1 MRIIIAD
8 DQKHARSGLRALL
21 SASLRSPMIWEA
33 TTGIE
38 ADRLAAEV
46 APDVILMDVRMPGL
60 DGLAA
65 TRRIKSRQ
73 PGVKVIVMSLDASS
87 GAEAIA
93 AGADGFIA
101 KGEDPNRLLG
111 ILSELGVPERCSG
124 RSAALGL

>member
-21 SASLRSPMIWEA
+21 SASLPSPMIWEA
-33 TTGIE
+33 ANGIE
-38 ADRLAAEV
+38 AERLAAEV

-65 TRRIKSRQ
+65 TRRIKSRH
-73 PGVKVIVMSLDASS
+73 PRVKIIVISLDASS

-101 KGEDPNRLLG
+101 KGEDPDRLLG
-111 ILSELGVPERCSG
+111 TLASLGVPTRCARG
-124 RSAALGL
+124 